1 MCACVCVSAIASV
14 MSDSLQPFGL
24 QPTRL
29 LCPWDSPSKDTG
41 VGCQAHPQ
49 RIFPN
54 QESNPG
60 FLCLLHWQMGSL
72 PLAPLGKPIC
82 MYTYMY
88 FYFLQL
94 SLILKT
100 PSGISVISFNYIYNI
115 LFYKHYV
122 LEHFCLFSLWIVFYL
137 EPRLN
142 KFILLK

>member
-100 PSGISVISFNYIYNI
+100 PSGISVISFNYTPILKCSLYLCICITCPNI
-115 LFYKHYV
+115 
-122 LEHFCLFSLWIVFYL
+122 CLTL
-137 EPRLN
+137 
-142 KFILLK
+142 LLKITCF